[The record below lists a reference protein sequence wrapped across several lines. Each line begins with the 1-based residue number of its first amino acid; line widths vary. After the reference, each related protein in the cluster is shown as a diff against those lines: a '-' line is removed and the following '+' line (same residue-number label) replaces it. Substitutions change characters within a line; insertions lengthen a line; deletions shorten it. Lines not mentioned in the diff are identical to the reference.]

1 MLINTKTEIHT
12 DVVTEALEK
21 QVVTHVG
28 SINQVAA
35 NAPETDQDKR
45 MQRRL
50 RRAGRIQRNKPENL
64 GLWRVSMW

>member
-1 MLINTKTEIHT
+1 MLINTKKEIHT

-21 QVVTHVG
+21 EVVTHVG
-28 SINQVAA
+28 RINQVAA
-35 NAPETDQDKR
+35 NAPETEQDIR

-50 RRAGRIQRNKPENL
+50 RRAGRIRRNSPSRL